1 MDILQNHIRC
11 CAAGLFVSVFA
22 LMTMRYATAAPPDA
36 GGGQVLVAALTGQ
49 GPTTGGTL
57 LLLEPDP
64 LVARAQELL
73 TRLGRYAGPV
83 DGRFNQQLAEALAGI
98 TGVSAASQDR
108 LEPDPLLTRDVV
120 DRLALMVDVDLMQE
134 RLAGATERQREQAR
148 QALEGSKDTRD
159 FLERAVTA
167 PVTANRDADGCFADP
182 GARCL
187 LTEAL
192 AAADVVLD
200 RKQRDWAYSEI
211 LVAQANAGYLGN
223 ALATA
228 QQLSDP
234 RAVLVGMR
242 RIAGAL
248 VRAVPGPLAA
258 ETAKAIPDPR
268 QQSAAFLDIAEV
280 HLQDGRLPEAR
291 QAALAAGTG
300 GQSDLQISSDDM
312 LRSAA
317 VWLKLGNEAQFTGML
332 DHYRSRLPAEASAR
346 KAAELALVERLASL
360 DRLPEAEQAFAP
372 FAARNEDQVS
382 ARIALALALARSGE
396 GDRALVMLGGVRQL
410 RYKAVGLARL
420 AMLLRHEREQAIAV
434 ADLSMMIAARIELS
448 YARSYAYGRLV
459 DVWVALE
466 NLPAAE
472 RALDE
477 IEDDRLKAVAALRLL
492 STGEYQDAAADQHDL
507 VAVARRSIDGVT
519 DRLARV
525 WLLCSLEAEFGSQ
538 PDDRSAGIAYRDEAI
553 DIARSIRDPWFR
565 ARAWARISESYSQQ
579 AAIAETSR

>member
-1 MDILQNHIRC
+1 MNVLRSHITR
-11 CAAGLFVSVFA
+11 CAAVLFASAFVLV
-22 LMTMRYATAAPPDA
+22 TMRYAFAVSPDT
-36 GGGQVLVAALTGQ
+36 GDEPVQVAALSGQ
-49 GPTTGGTL
+49 GSTTGGTL
-57 LLLEPDP
+57 LLLDPDP
-64 LVARAQELL
+64 LVVRAQELL

-83 DGRFNQQLAEALAGI
+83 DGRFNQQLAEALTGI
-98 TGVSAASQDR
+98 TGMPAASQDR

-120 DRLALMVDVDLMQE
+120 DRLVLMVDVDLMQE

-167 PVTANRDADGCFADP
+167 PVAVNRDVDGCFADP

-258 ETAKAIPDPR
+258 ETAAAIPDPR

-291 QAALAAGTG
+291 QAALAAGAG
-300 GQSDLQISSDDM
+300 GQDDLQISPDDM

-317 VWLKLGNEAQFTGML
+317 LWLKLGDEVQFAGML
-332 DHYRSRLPAEASAR
+332 DHYRSQLPAEAGAR

-420 AMLLRHEREQAIAV
+420 AILLRHERERAIAV
-434 ADLSMMIAARIELS
+434 ADLSMMVAGRIELS

-459 DVWVALE
+459 DVWMALE
-466 NLPAAE
+466 DMPAAE

-492 STGEYQDAAADQHDL
+492 STGEYRDAATDQRDL
-507 VAVARRSIDGVT
+507 ATVARRSIDGVA

-525 WLLCSLEAEFGSQ
+525 WLLCSLEAEFGGQ
-538 PDDRSAGIAYRDEAI
+538 PDSRSSGIAYRAEAI

-579 AAIAETSR
+579 TSVVETSR

>member
-1 MDILQNHIRC
+1 MDILQNHMSR
-11 CAAGLFVSVFA
+11 CAAGLFVSAFV
-22 LMTMRYATAAPPDA
+22 LMTMRYAIAAPPET
-36 GGGQVLVAALTGQ
+36 GNGQVQIAALSGQ
-49 GPTTGGTL
+49 GATTGGARL
-57 LLLEPDP
+57 LLDPDP
-64 LVARAQELL
+64 LVVRAQELL

-211 LVAQANAGYLGN
+211 LVAQANAGYLAN

-258 ETAKAIPDPR
+258 ETATAIPDPR

-420 AMLLRHEREQAIAV
+420 AILLRHERERAIAV
-434 ADLSMMIAARIELS
+434 ADLSMMVAGRIELS

-459 DVWVALE
+459 DVWMALE
-466 NLPAAE
+466 DMPAAE

-492 STGEYQDAAADQHDL
+492 STGEYRDAATDQRDL
-507 VAVARRSIDGVT
+507 ATVARRSIDGVA

-525 WLLCSLEAEFGSQ
+525 WLLCSLEAEFGGQ
-538 PDDRSAGIAYRDEAI
+538 PDSRSSGIAYRAEAI

-579 AAIAETSR
+579 TSVVETSR

>member
-1 MDILQNHIRC
+1 MNVLRSHITR
-11 CAAGLFVSVFA
+11 CAAVLFASAFVLV
-22 LMTMRYATAAPPDA
+22 TMRYAFAVSPDT
-36 GGGQVLVAALTGQ
+36 GDEPVQVAALSGQ
-49 GPTTGGTL
+49 GSTTGGTL
-57 LLLEPDP
+57 LLLDPDP
-64 LVARAQELL
+64 LVVRAQELL

-83 DGRFNQQLAEALAGI
+83 DGRFNQQLAEALTGI
-98 TGVSAASQDR
+98 TGMPAASQDR
-108 LEPDPLLTRDVV
+108 LEPDPLLTSDVV

-167 PVTANRDADGCFADP
+167 LVAANRDADGCFADP

-258 ETAKAIPDPR
+258 ETAAAIPDPR

-291 QAALAAGTG
+291 QAALAAGAG
-300 GQSDLQISSDDM
+300 GQDDLQISPDDM

-317 VWLKLGNEAQFTGML
+317 LWLKLGDEVQFAGML
-332 DHYRSRLPAEASAR
+332 DHYRSQLPAEAGAR

-420 AMLLRHEREQAIAV
+420 AILLRHERERAIAV
-434 ADLSMMIAARIELS
+434 ADLSMMVAARIELS

-459 DVWVALE
+459 DVWMALE
-466 NLPAAE
+466 DMPGAE

-492 STGEYQDAAADQHDL
+492 STGEYRDAATDQRDL
-507 VAVARRSIDGVT
+507 ATVARRSIDGVA

-525 WLLCSLEAEFGSQ
+525 WLLCSLEAEFGGQ
-538 PDDRSAGIAYRDEAI
+538 PDSRSSGIAYRAEAI

-579 AAIAETSR
+579 TSVVETSR